1 MKGGLYLRL
10 AWDGLRKN
18 RQLSWPYLLT
28 CVGMVAMHYI
38 LAFLASPTALE
49 KLPQGRQTIET
60 MMALGCLV
68 VLLFSLIFLFYTY
81 SFLNRRRARE
91 FGLYNVLGMGKR
103 NLSRIVLWESAIT
116 ATLAM
121 IGGLALG
128 AALSKLAELGLVN
141 LMNGEI
147 DYRVRLDFKAVFRTV
162 VCYVPVFALNALV
175 AVIRTRCSS
184 AVNLLKAEIAGEKP
198 PKGNWLLA
206 ILGIVILGVAYWMA
220 LSIKNPLDALM
231 WFFVAVL
238 LVIVATYML
247 LIAGS
252 VWLCRRL
259 QANKRYYYRADH
271 FVSVSSMTYRMKRN
285 GAGLASICVIA
296 TMILVMLSTTTC
308 MWFGAEDSLL
318 TGYPRE
324 INADVR
330 FVTPEY
336 LSEENLAPLR
346 REVTSFM
353 EENGVTPANVQEWS
367 VVALNGQLED
377 GTTLQCDYEAGNGDV
392 NFNNLLEIDLVAA
405 SQYRGLELAPDEAVL
420 LTENVRFTGD
430 TVTLAMGET
439 GHTWRV
445 LSAEEASNRIF
456 GGMVTESDAG
466 VMIEAQLP
474 RITLIVPD
482 LSAAVEGFPQESSRG
497 ARKYQVMWKYGFDTG
512 LSDEENSRLDN
523 ELSRHINGFMHARP
537 EEGGL
542 WWTLVES
549 RADGASDFYGTFGS
563 LFFISILLSIVFLFA
578 AVLIIYYKQIS
589 EGYEDAKRFDIMQK
603 VGMTK
608 KEIRSSISS
617 QLLTVFTL
625 PLAFAGLHLLFAFPM
640 IRRMLTLL
648 NLNNVG
654 LFIRTTV
661 ISFVAFAVFYA
672 VIYRLTSGVYYRI
685 VSSAETR

>member
-1 MKGGLYLRL
+1 MKRGLYLRL

-184 AVNLLKAEIAGEKP
+184 AVNLLKAESAGEKP
-198 PKGNWLLA
+198 PRGNWLLA

-296 TMILVMLSTTTC
+296 TMVLVMLSTTTC
-308 MWFGAEDSLL
+308 LMAGIEDTILAHA
-318 TGYPRE
+318 PRE
-324 INADVR
+324 INLQAWLNDV
-330 FVTPEY
+330 
-336 LSEENLAPLR
+336 SEISDENLGRIRATTER
-346 REVTSFM
+346 FAA
-353 EENGVTPANVQEWS
+353 ENGVTMENSRDFGYVYLA
-367 VVALNGQLED
+367 
-377 GTTLQCDYEAGNGDV
+377 GTLK
-392 NFNNLLEIDLVAA
+392 
-405 SQYRGLELAPDEAVL
+405 
-420 LTENVRFTGD
+420 GD
-430 TVTLAMGET
+430 TIQCNYTTALDAANLGSLRELYIVSMEDYTSLTGRSLNLGSEEALLLVNRCEFTSDTLILAMGEEKNT
-439 GHTWRV
+439 FHIVSVEKGV
-445 LSAEEASNRIF
+445 LDKGLSGTTAP
-456 GGMVTESDAG
+456 GMTVVVANLKSVVA
-466 VMIEAQLP
+466 
-474 RITLIVPD
+474 
-482 LSAAVEGFPQESSRG
+482 GFPVENEYGKQLFTSG
-497 ARKYQVMWKYGFDTG
+497 WKYGFDTG
-512 LSDEENSRLDN
+512 LDDQENADFER
-523 ELSRHINGFMHARP
+523 ELSRYLEAEFPTEDSRGWRSIM
-537 EEGGL
+537 
-542 WWTLVES
+542 VSS
-549 RADGASDFYGTFGS
+549 RANNATDFRASYGG
-563 LFFISILLSIVFLFA
+563 LFFIGIVLSIVFLLA
-578 AVLIIYYKQIS
+578 AVLIIYYKQVS
-589 EGYEDAKRFDIMQK
+589 EGYEDVKRFEIMQK

-608 KEIRSSISS
+608 PEIKRSIGS
-617 QLLTVFTL
+617 QLLMVFML
-625 PLAFAGLHLLFAFPM
+625 PLAFAGLHLTFAFPM
-640 IRRMLTLL
+640 IRKMLLL
-648 NLNNVG
+648 FGLTNIG
-654 LFIRTTV
+654 LFVTTTL
-661 ISFVAFAVFYA
+661 ISFAVFAAFYWI
-672 VIYRLTSGVYYRI
+672 VYRMTSGVYYRI
-685 VSSAETR
+685 VSKTSIEDAA